1 MLKCMNIYMYTHVY
15 IHICMYIHI
24 YICIYIC
31 VHMSIHRCVPY
42 RRSQPVWQPA
52 QPAET
57 TGLGDRAGR
66 PAGPDRPEKQVA
78 VARRNS
84 RAADLAGR
92 IGRRLPTCRLP
103 DRAGR
108 TGTGRFSRTGKCR
121 PNRWSCRLSRTGKGR
136 PGRQV
141 RLNPTCR
148 CQCHLSPSFVHY

>member
-1 MLKCMNIYMYTHVY
+1 
-15 IHICMYIHI
+15 
-24 YICIYIC
+24 
-31 VHMSIHRCVPY
+31 MSIHRCVPY

-92 IGRRLPTCRLP
+92 IGRRLAANLP
-103 DRAGR
+103 SAGS
-108 TGTGRFSRTGKCR
+108 SRK
-121 PNRWSCRLSRTGKGR
+121 NRD
-136 PGRQV
+136 RQV
-141 RLNPTCR
+141 
-148 CQCHLSPSFVHY
+148 